1 MTNDRITQDEFL
13 KGVQK
18 QRSLIRKLLAGE
30 RRRTEVLTELARQ
43 RYGWMIGKFFN
54 AGSDSWWHVSQDSIC
69 CINDIKASAKNVFN
83 DEVHL
88 HMEYQV
94 VEPRIEHGVMVNLNC
109 HTETYYFN
117 HDEDLEALMAQKWVS
132 WEVADEQLFHRYEQM
147 RQSYGL
153 RKYDR
158 LAIAL
163 DKIASL
169 QAALAA
175 KDEAHRAEMKGMIR
189 WNGKAESRLH
199 ERLCKDYE
207 QANRMI
213 EWASRCDH
221 PIESEGLI
229 MVSESAD
236 SIISF
241 IKKELGIIKGD

>member
-69 CINDIKASAKNVFN
+69 CIKDIKASAKNVFN

-109 HTETYYFN
+109 HTEEYYFN
-117 HDEDLEALMAQKWVS
+117 HDEDLEALMVQKWVS

-189 WNGKAESRLH
+189 WTGKIESHLH

-207 QANRMI
+207 QANNMI

-221 PIESEGLI
+221 PIESGELI
-229 MVSESAD
+229 KVSESAD

-241 IKKELGIIKGD
+241 IKKELGIIKED

>member
-54 AGSDSWWHVSQDSIC
+54 SGSDSWWRVSQGSIC
-69 CINDIKASAKNVFN
+69 CVKDIKASAKNVFN

-88 HMEYQV
+88 CMEYQV
-94 VEPRIEHGVMVNLNC
+94 VEPRIEHDVTVNLNC
-109 HTETYYFN
+109 HTERYYFDY
-117 HDEDLEALMAQKWVS
+117 DEDLEALMADKWVS
-132 WEVADEQLFHRYEQM
+132 CEAADDQLFHRYEQM
-147 RQSYGL
+147 RQGYGL

-163 DKIASL
+163 DKIVSL

-189 WNGKAESRLH
+189 WNGKTESHLH

-207 QANRMI
+207 QANAMI
-213 EWASRCDH
+213 EWASHCDK
-221 PIESEGLI
+221 PLESKDLI
-229 MVSESAD
+229 KVSESAD
-236 SIISF
+236 DIVNF
-241 IKKELGIIKGD
+241 IKKELGISEED